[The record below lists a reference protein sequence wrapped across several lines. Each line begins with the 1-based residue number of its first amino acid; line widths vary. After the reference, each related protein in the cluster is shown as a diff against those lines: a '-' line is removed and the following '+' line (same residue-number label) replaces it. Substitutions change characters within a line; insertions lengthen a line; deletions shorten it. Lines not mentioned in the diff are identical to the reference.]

1 MSTPVTV
8 AETQEKIHRSKT
20 KQADPQSGY
29 LEEKIVGSEYVNITE
44 DDGAVG
50 KRLVVSLDASAI
62 QAVSDHKVAVDV
74 SDTANYLENKII
86 ATSGVA
92 VAPDGTNPKT
102 MKITGAYVAGAGISI
117 TGTATKTIAST
128 ITQVVTED
136 PFTGHATKVPASKA
150 VADLLKALYI
160 TNATNCGSGGDPI
173 MQKTQYIPAS
183 AITVAEKA
191 GTNAIFNGSEYPYL
205 TPEVLNDI
213 RWDTR
218 AGCRSFNGMVKIE
231 SIDGG
236 SAQEETSSFVIAMIP
251 FGINEDA
258 VGTNFWVDILFHC
271 PATGERDEITVVGAI
286 PFIFVGDGTDQPTLG
301 SVVEKTIDYDD
312 AVGKVVYKTFEF
324 TRGTTSTTASGAI
337 IVMVNITDSNNFDA
351 QILSARVRYETKTIN
366 LRTADV
372 YEEV

>member
-136 PFTGHATKVPASKA
+136 PFTGHATKVPTSKA
-150 VADLLKALYI
+150 VADLLKAL
-160 TNATNCGSGGDPI
+160 TVTSATDCGSGGDPI

-183 AITVAEKA
+183 AITVAEKV
-191 GTNAIFNGSEYPYL
+191 GRNTIFSGDYPYL
-205 TPEVLNDI
+205 QAATLADCK
-213 RWDTR
+213 WDTT

-236 SAQEETSSFVIAMIP
+236 SAEEETSSFVIAMIP

-258 VGTNFWVDILFHC
+258 VGTNFWVDILFYC
-271 PATGERDEITVVGAI
+271 PATTDEDETTVVGAF
-286 PFIFVGDGTDQPTLG
+286 PFIFVGNGTDQPIPG
-301 SVVEKTIDYDD
+301 SLVEKTINYDD
-312 AVGKVVYKTFEF
+312 AVGKVVYKTCEF
-324 TRGTTSTTASGAI
+324 ARGTTSTTASGCI
-337 IVMVNITDSNNFDA
+337 VVMVNITDSNNFDA